1 MLATLLPIDPNFA
14 RLKPLSVEDKW
25 GDRAEWDF
33 FDKRRQLIGPDEPKR
48 TFEQYFSTT
57 LWPHSDIDLFVY
69 GMTEVLIAPHTKQM
83 LQICICLSRP
93 ATQAEAQKKLLAI
106 LAKLRRSLLLATG
119 ARHEVYFVKTAN
131 TITVTESSSN
141 LAQVGLH
148 ENKAGLEARPRLTI
162 TKQMCPCGRLAGWCA
177 TSRSSR
183 GCTPH
188 VTTS

>member
-1 MLATLLPIDPNFA
+1 MLATLLPVDPNFA

-48 TFEQYFSTT
+48 TYAQYFSTT

-69 GMTEVLIAPHTKQM
+69 GMTE
-83 LQICICLSRP
+83 
-93 ATQAEAQKKLLAI
+93 AEAQKKLLAI

-148 ENKAGLEARPRLTI
+148 ETRAGLDSPAST
-162 TKQMCPCGRLAGWCA
+162 
-177 TSRSSR
+177 
-183 GCTPH
+183 H
-188 VTTS
+188 